1 MVATGMPRPFTIT
14 SDPARGGCR
23 GSALTWR
30 ALAGVLGALWRR
42 DVGPFGFSAGAVG
55 SALASAGAGY
65 TIPGSLIG
73 AGGLAAVVCA
83 ATTVVAVQ
91 RTIQVS
97 PRTRR
102 ECIIETSRSSL
113 GRIAGPW
120 SARTLFE
127 PLSFRSC
134 ARHSHPDQRC
144 ALNGSG
150 GRSAT
155 Q

>member
-1 MVATGMPRPFTIT
+1 MVATGMPRPFTIA

-42 DVGPFGFSAGAVG
+42 DVGPFGFRAGG
-55 SALASAGAGY
+55 LASPLASGGAGY
-65 TIPGSLIG
+65 TTPRRLIG

-83 ATTVVAVQ
+83 ATPVAAVQ

-102 ECIIETSRSSL
+102 E
-113 GRIAGPW
+113 
-120 SARTLFE
+120 
-127 PLSFRSC
+127 
-134 ARHSHPDQRC
+134 
-144 ALNGSG
+144 
-150 GRSAT
+150 
-155 Q
+155 